1 MYIVN
6 LILFFIH
13 LFYYDVK
20 KLLKIPTNLSC
31 LRILK
36 SFYLFILERKKVI
49 KIILIY
55 LFTFYKVRSFLLPKP
70 WILPYSSS
78 GLLHVQGWDSSSRL
92 HRPLLSAPDLYIVLS
107 QEHSD
112 FYDWYRNLLG
122 NRHCRKYIMDFW
134 KIKTFQAVYQTS
146 RSVSI
151 CLIFCLSYSLSTLSS
166 IIIDQASF

>member
-1 MYIVN
+1 MCS
-6 LILFFIH
+6 L
-13 LFYYDVK
+13 
-20 KLLKIPTNLSC
+20 
-31 LRILK
+31 
-36 SFYLFILERKKVI
+36 
-49 KIILIY
+49 
-55 LFTFYKVRSFLLPKP
+55 FYKVRSFLLPKP

-92 HRPLLSAPDLYIVLS
+92 HRPLLSAPDLYVVNVPGLRVHRPAHWQKIAFFQISAWSFLQYIRNFLYIVLF

-151 CLIFCLSYSLSTLSS
+151 CLIFCLSYSLSTLFS
-166 IIIDQASF
+166 ILYNNWSGILLR